1 MKFNK
6 ELLKQD
12 IKQAFIPIVVVIA
25 VIAIANA
32 LFGRICPSRFLLGIP
47 CPGCGLTRAFVLL
60 LQGKI
65 VEATIMHPYWAA
77 VVIVAIVA
85 FLYRYCLSNYEFWQK
100 RSKLL
105 QMCAIIIFIS
115 AIIFYVY
122 RMVELFPNQ
131 VPMIYEKDNM
141 LNNFIQRYF

>member
-60 LQGKI
+60 FQGKI
-65 VEATIMHPYWAA
+65 VEATIMHPYWI
-77 VVIVAIVA
+77 VVIEMLS
-85 FLYRYCLSNYEFWQK
+85 FSLLYRYCLSNYEFWQE

-105 QMCAIIIFIS
+105 QMCAIMIFIS

-122 RMVELFPNQ
+122 RMVEFFPNQ
-131 VPMIYEKDNM
+131 APMIYEKDNM